1 MVMVMVVAGHGE
13 SGVTMITQLIR
24 GTLEIQSLDCGL
36 WIFFENFKNF
46 NTVQSSVNGSF
57 QLLRGQTWGQG
68 LLQLL
73 CLLFVCDDQSV
84 KVSAASKFQ
93 LHIILIFLDLDR
105 LGILCQAMSRKSLIS
120 SILPGIAMRR
130 GARGRSIEG

>member
-1 MVMVMVVAGHGE
+1 M
-13 SGVTMITQLIR
+13 TMITQLIR

-46 NTVQSSVNGSF
+46 NTVQSSVSGSF

-130 GARGRSIEG
+130 GVRGRNIEG